1 MLQLS
6 QILLYYIL
14 DLQGIES
21 LLQVLREV
29 LLAMHLAPMQY

>member
-14 DLQGIES
+14 GLQGIES
-21 LLQVLREV
+21 LLRVLREA
-29 LLAMHLAPMQY
+29 LLAMHLAPMKY